1 MRGVL
6 LSAAAALAM
15 LIVPANGSGGQQGPT
30 ATGDRQAPS
39 QSGASPQ
46 DPAQAE
52 PSAPSAA
59 VAPSQQDS
67 LAAAARRAKEKKK
80 DASKPS
86 RVFTNDNI
94 PTTGGISS
102 VGAAPAAPSTPAAE
116 ASGSTKN
123 DDEKAWRAKF
133 AALHHKLEQDQ
144 QELEVMQRELG
155 ELNLQYYN
163 DPMKAMQQE
172 LTRSDITAKTGKID
186 AKKKEIEADQQAIS
200 NAEDDLRKAGG
211 DPGWAR

>member
-1 MRGVL
+1 MRRVL
-6 LSAAAALAM
+6 LAAAAVLSM
-15 LIVPANGSGGQQGPT
+15 FTLPANGVAGQQVP
-30 ATGDRQAPS
+30 ASTGER
-39 QSGASPQ
+39 QSGAG
-46 DPAQAE
+46 PAQAE

-59 VAPSQQDS
+59 AAPSQEDS

-80 DASKPS
+80 DAAKPS
-86 RVFTNDNI
+86 RVFTNENI
-94 PTTGGISS
+94 PTSGGISS
-102 VGAAPAAPSTPAAE
+102 VGAAPAAQSTPAAE
-116 ASGSTKN
+116 ASGSPKN
-123 DDEKAWRAKF
+123 NDEKTWRDKF

-155 ELNLQYYN
+155 ELNLQYYS

-172 LTRSDITAKTGKID
+172 LTRSDINAKTDKID
-186 AKKKEIEADQQAIS
+186 AKKKEIEADEQAIS